1 MSKLLCAILS
11 TIMLWWWGWTNASP
25 GNGLKRRTLLRMTE
39 NEPTKINGDE
49 QKILKTIN
57 GTSNLSM
64 GSNIYKKYFRQ
75 KRLMLT

>member
-1 MSKLLCAILS
+1 
-11 TIMLWWWGWTNASP
+11 
-25 GNGLKRRTLLRMTE
+25 MTE
-39 NEPTKINGDE
+39 NELTKINGDE

>member
-1 MSKLLCAILS
+1 MPWSMSKLLCAILS

-39 NEPTKINGDE
+39 NELTKINRDE

-57 GTSNLSM
+57 GTFHQWEATYIKNTFVK
-64 GSNIYKKYFRQ
+64 NA
-75 KRLMLT
+75 